1 MMLSAQ
7 NLVASYGAV
16 PVLENVS
23 FSLARGEVLALL
35 GRNGVG
41 KTTLMR
47 SLMGLIP
54 SRRGKI
60 ELDGL
65 EIGRAPAHAIAR
77 LGMALVPQGRG
88 ILGKLTVEENIA
100 AGLRACGP
108 RPPLSVAE
116 AIAPF
121 PVLKERLGDRAG
133 SLSGGQQQQL
143 ALARAIVC
151 RPKVLLLDEPSE
163 GVQPNIV
170 AEIGRLIRHLTQHT
184 GLAVLL
190 VEQNIE
196 LALATAQR
204 CLVMEKG
211 RIVHQGP
218 AEELRDDAILK
229 RYLAL

>member
-1 MMLSAQ
+1 MLAAE

-47 SLMGLIP
+47 ALMGLIP

-60 ELDGL
+60 ELDGAP
-65 EIGRAPAHAIAR
+65 IGRAPAHAIAR

-88 ILGKLTVEENIA
+88 ILGKLTVAENIA
-100 AGLRACGP
+100 AGMRACGP
-108 RPPLSVAE
+108 RQPLSVGE

-121 PVLKERLGDRAG
+121 SFLKERLGDRAG

-170 AEIGRLIRHLTQHT
+170 AEIGRLIRQLSEQT

-196 LALATAQR
+196 LALATAHR

-211 RIVHQGP
+211 RIVHEGP
-218 AEELRDDAILK
+218 AEEFRNDAILK

>member
-1 MMLSAQ
+1 MLAAE
-7 NLVASYGAV
+7 NLVVSYGAV

-47 SLMGLIP
+47 ALMGLIP
-54 SRRGKI
+54 SRRGKV
-60 ELDGL
+60 ELDGTP
-65 EIGRAPAHAIAR
+65 IGRAHAHTIAR

-88 ILGKLTVEENIA
+88 ILGKLTVGENIA
-100 AGLRACGP
+100 AGMRACGA
-108 RPPLSVAE
+108 RQPLSVDE

-121 PVLKERLGDRAG
+121 PILKERLGDRAV

-151 RPKVLLLDEPSE
+151 RPKVMLLDEPSE
-163 GVQPNIV
+163 GIQPNLV
-170 AEIGRLIRHLTQHT
+170 TEIGRLIRQLSQQT

-211 RIVHQGP
+211 RIVHEGP
-218 AEELRDDAILK
+218 AEEFRNDAVLK

>member
-1 MMLSAQ
+1 
-7 NLVASYGAV
+7 
-16 PVLENVS
+16 
-23 FSLARGEVLALL
+23 
-35 GRNGVG
+35 
-41 KTTLMR
+41 
-47 SLMGLIP
+47 
-54 SRRGKI
+54 
-60 ELDGL
+60 
-65 EIGRAPAHAIAR
+65 
-77 LGMALVPQGRG
+77 MALVPQGRG
-88 ILGKLTVEENIA
+88 ILGKLTVAENIA
-100 AGLRACGP
+100 AGMRASG
-108 RPPLSVAE
+108 RRAPLSVHE

-121 PVLKERLGDRAG
+121 PFLRERLGDRAG
-133 SLSGGQQQQL
+133 ALSGGQQQQL

-170 AEIGRLIRHLTQHT
+170 AEMGRLIRQLSEQT

-211 RIVHQGP
+211 RIVHEGP
-218 AEELRDDAILK
+218 AEEFRNDAVLK